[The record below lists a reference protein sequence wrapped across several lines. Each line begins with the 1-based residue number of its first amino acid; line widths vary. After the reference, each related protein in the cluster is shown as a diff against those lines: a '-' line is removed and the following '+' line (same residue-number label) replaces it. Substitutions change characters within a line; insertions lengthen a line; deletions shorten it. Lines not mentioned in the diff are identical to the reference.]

1 MTRVALCCLT
11 LLVGTVAFG
20 AEPRRPN
27 VLLVITDDQG
37 HGDLGFHGNPKIKTP
52 HLDAFAKQ
60 SVRLTHFHVSPVC
73 SPTRA
78 SLLTGRYNYRT
89 GVVDTFIGRS
99 LMHSDEVTLAEMLG
113 AAGYRTGIF
122 GKWHLGDNYPLRAID
137 QGFQEALIL
146 RGGGIAQPSDPPGT
160 SSYFDPVL
168 QHNGKEV
175 KTKGYC
181 SDVFTDAA
189 MKFVATDKERP
200 FFCYVAY
207 NAPHG
212 PYQVPD
218 DYLAAYKKLN
228 LAHDQFPKLGQP
240 LTGKANE
247 DDIARAYGMITNID
261 DNFGRLLAKLDEL
274 KVADNTIVWF
284 LTDNGPPTVR
294 YNSGMRGR
302 KGTVYDGGIR
312 VPSFVR
318 WPRGL
323 KGGWELE
330 TIAAHI
336 DVTPTLLTAC
346 GVEKPKGVTVD
357 GRSLLPLLKQEK
369 ADWIPRTLYFQWH
382 RGDVPELNRACAARA
397 DRWKLVQVAGVQ
409 PNAKLPEKPTFQLF
423 DMPSDPYE
431 ERDVADKHPEVVAE
445 MRKGYER
452 WFADVK
458 AERNFAPPLI
468 YIGRPSEN
476 PTVLTRQDWRG
487 PRAGWTP
494 KDLGQWDVEIA
505 AEGNYDVTTRFP
517 ATKEETLVTLTVG
530 ELVVKVRVAEGVSD
544 HTFTAVPLKRGPAK
558 VEAALG
564 EGKESVGAHYVE
576 VKRRE

>member
-1 MTRVALCCLT
+1 MRHLSLVAV
-11 LLVGTVAFG
+11 LLVTGVAES
-20 AEPRRPN
+20 APPN

-37 HGDLGFHGNPKIKTP
+37 FGDLGAHGNPVVKTP
-52 HLDAFAKQ
+52 ALDAFAKE
-60 SVRLTHFHVSPVC
+60 SVGLKNFYVSPVC
-73 SPTRA
+73 SPTRS
-78 SLLTGRYNYRT
+78 SLLTGLYNYRT

-137 QGFQEALIL
+137 QGFQEALVL

-189 MKFVATDKERP
+189 KKFVAADKERP
-200 FFCYVAY
+200 FFCYAAY

-212 PYQVPD
+212 PFQVPD
-218 DYLAAYKKLN
+218 DYLAPYKKLS

-240 LTGKANE
+240 LTGKVNE

-274 KVADNTIVWF
+274 KVSDHTIVWF
-284 LTDNGPPTVR
+284 LTDNGPPMVR

-318 WPRGL
+318 WPRAL
-323 KGGWELE
+323 KAGQEVAK
-330 TIAAHI
+330 IAAHI
-336 DVTPTLLTAC
+336 DVTPTLLAAC
-346 GVEKPKGVTVD
+346 GVEKPKGVTMD
-357 GRSLLPLLKQEK
+357 GRSLLPLLREDKV
-369 ADWIPRTLYFQWH
+369 DWPSRTLYFQWH
-382 RGDVPELNRACAARA
+382 RGDVPELNRAFAARA
-397 DRWKLVQVAGVQ
+397 DRWKLVQSLGVQ
-409 PNAKLPEKPTFQLF
+409 PSAKLPEKLTFQLF
-423 DMPSDPYE
+423 DMSKDPYE
-431 ERDVADKHPEVVAE
+431 EHDSADKHPDVVAE
-445 MRKGYER
+445 MRKGYEA

-458 AERNFAPPLI
+458 ATRNFAPPRI
-468 YIGRPSEN
+468 HVGTKHEN

-494 KDLGQWDVEIA
+494 KDLGHWDVEIT

-517 ATKEETLVTLTVG
+517 ATKEEALITLTVG
-530 ELVVKVRVAEGVSD
+530 EVVVKVRVAEGVSD
-544 HTFTAVPLKRGPAK
+544 HTFTAVPLKRGAAK

-564 EGKESVGAHYVE
+564 EGKEPVGAHYVE